1 MATLDKNA
9 PYPVTKTVRV
19 TGMSCGGCEKK
30 VADGLAGVDGV
41 MEVKPSAKKN
51 RVKVTYDLRTTKL
64 TTIESALT
72 GLGCPLDDGFL
83 AKRMRGWNHFSE
95 GNAAD
100 AMNIDPH
107 CCNKV
112 PTGAGSAAHR

>member
-1 MATLDKNA
+1 MTTLDKNA
-9 PYPVTKTVRV
+9 PYPVSKTVRV

-30 VADGLAGVDGV
+30 VSEGLARVDGV
-41 MEVKPSAKKN
+41 MDAKPSAKKH
-51 RVKVTYDLRTTKL
+51 RVRVTYDLRTTNL
-64 TTIESALT
+64 ASIENALVE
-72 GLGCPLDDGFL
+72 LGYPLDEGFL
-83 AKRMRGWNHFSE
+83 ANKMRGWNHFSE

-112 PTGAGSAAHR
+112 PTGHTAHR